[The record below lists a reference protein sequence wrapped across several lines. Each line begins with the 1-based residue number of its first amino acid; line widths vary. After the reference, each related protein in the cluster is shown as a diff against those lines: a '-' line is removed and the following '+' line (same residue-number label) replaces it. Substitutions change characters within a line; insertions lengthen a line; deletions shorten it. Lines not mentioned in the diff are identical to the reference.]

1 VRIPKALL
9 LLSGWLLCLPAIAG
23 AQTREAPAHVEPHVR
38 AYLAAVN
45 EGEAAALAF
54 RNDHVAEAFAADVP
68 ERPFLG
74 YFATQRRVTGG
85 VELVEWRSAG
95 DDAVDLL
102 LTDRIYG
109 ARHGLHLGFDPAAE
123 NRIAVFEPGPE
134 PEWAVR
140 NGPGLSAPDVG
151 ARTLDLLRRGCA
163 AGVFSGAV
171 LVARG
176 DEVLSTGACG
186 EANRRYGVP
195 NTARTRFNLG
205 SMNKMFTAVAV
216 MQLVEAGRVRLDD
229 PLSLYA
235 DESWLPA
242 AISGKITV
250 RHLLTHTSGLG
261 NFLSETFENSSRL
274 RFREVE
280 DFKSLIAESSLAFEP
295 GTGFRYSNSG
305 MLLLGH
311 VIEAA
316 SGDSYFDYV
325 REHIFEPAGMSD
337 TDSWPMDEPQ
347 PDLAIGYAW
356 APDGPFGWRENTFEH
371 VFRGTPAGGGYST
384 VGDLH
389 RFARALETDTLIS
402 AGSRSWLWTD
412 QPPNDYGGGFMIRV
426 SSAGRIVGHD
436 GVFPGIS
443 SRLDI
448 YIDKDYVVVVLG
460 NQDAAS
466 AGLGSAIR
474 GLIAET
480 R

>member
-1 VRIPKALL
+1 
-9 LLSGWLLCLPAIAG
+9 
-23 AQTREAPAHVEPHVR
+23 
-38 AYLAAVN
+38 
-45 EGEAAALAF
+45 
-54 RNDHVAEAFAADVP
+54 
-68 ERPFLG
+68 
-74 YFATQRRVTGG
+74 
-85 VELVEWRSAG
+85 
-95 DDAVDLL
+95 
-102 LTDRIYG
+102 
-109 ARHGLHLGFDPAAE
+109 
-123 NRIAVFEPGPE
+123 
-134 PEWAVR
+134 
-140 NGPGLSAPDVG
+140 
-151 ARTLDLLRRGCA
+151 
-163 AGVFSGAV
+163 
-171 LVARG
+171 
-176 DEVLSTGACG
+176 
-186 EANRRYGVP
+186 
-195 NTARTRFNLG
+195 
-205 SMNKMFTAVAV
+205 
-216 MQLVEAGRVRLDD
+216 
-229 PLSLYA
+229 
-235 DESWLPA
+235 
-242 AISGKITV
+242 
-250 RHLLTHTSGLG
+250 
-261 NFLSETFENSSRL
+261 
-274 RFREVE
+274 
-280 DFKSLIAESSLAFEP
+280 
-295 GTGFRYSNSG
+295 

-316 SGDSYFDYV
+316 SGESYFDYV

-412 QPPNDYGGGFMIRV
+412 QPPNDYGGGFMIRD

-448 YIDKDYVVVVLG
+448 YVDKGYVVVVLG